1 MRRSSDFTLRLHKS
15 KLKVRVSGSGGS
27 TLRGIY
33 YLELFCASR
42 PSGVV
47 VHPGRPHISVGRPF
61 YVSSP
66 FGRPSRP
73 IF

>member
-1 MRRSSDFTLRLHKS
+1 M
-15 KLKVRVSGSGGS
+15 
-27 TLRGIY
+27 
-33 YLELFCASR
+33 ELFCASR